1 MLNVL
6 PLLAPT
12 TIKVDKAEK
21 LRQVIEDLT
30 IKINNETSVSITV
43 SVGCCHQRADK
54 SDIDQLM
61 HQADTALY
69 QAKIAGRNRVA
80 LHQ

>member
-1 MLNVL
+1 M
-6 PLLAPT
+6 
-12 TIKVDKAEK
+12 KVDKAEK

-43 SVGCCHQRADK
+43 SVGSCHQRADK